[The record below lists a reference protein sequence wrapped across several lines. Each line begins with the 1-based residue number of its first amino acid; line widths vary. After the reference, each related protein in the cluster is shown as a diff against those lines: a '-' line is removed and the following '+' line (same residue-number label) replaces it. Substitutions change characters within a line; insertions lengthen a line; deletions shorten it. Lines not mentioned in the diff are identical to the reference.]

1 MKLTEQLQQKVYGWS
16 YFKDTD
22 SNGYN
27 SVIEELNSLTCF
39 ADMTIGS
46 AHKMCKNLT
55 LNDQKLSINQFSKF
69 FI

>member
-1 MKLTEQLQQKVYGWS
+1 MKLNKQLQDEVYGWS

-27 SVIEELNSLTCF
+27 SVIAELNLLTCF

-55 LNDQKLSINQFSKF
+55 LNGQKLSINQFSKF